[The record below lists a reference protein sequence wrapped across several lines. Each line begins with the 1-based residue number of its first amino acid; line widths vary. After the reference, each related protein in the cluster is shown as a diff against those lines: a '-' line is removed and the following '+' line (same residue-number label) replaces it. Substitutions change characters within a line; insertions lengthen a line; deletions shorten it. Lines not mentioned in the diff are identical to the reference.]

1 MLDLPYPESI
11 VKRANS
17 HRTIF
22 VKAVIEWNTT
32 WDFTLSV
39 S

>member
-1 MLDLPYPESI
+1 MARQKVIEMLDLPHPEDI

-22 VKAVIEWNTT
+22 RRADTT
-32 WDFTLSV
+32 
-39 S
+39 